1 MYINFINDRKS
12 LGFMCLRDVEAGK
25 QVTVILE
32 TGVICIAITIFVN
45 SSLFMNDPDK
55 IDQSYSDKSSHD
67 RISNQELNTFED
79 YPNSGIIVQTG
90 NGTILTFQEDVH
102 DSSLKMDEVILVKGW
117 GRCLYS

>member
-1 MYINFINDRKS
+1 
-12 LGFMCLRDVEAGK
+12 
-25 QVTVILE
+25 
-32 TGVICIAITIFVN
+32 
-45 SSLFMNDPDK
+45 MNDPDK
-55 IDQSYSDKSSHD
+55 IDQSYSDKSSHE